1 MHNLRYYQRL
11 MAGLR
16 EAIAS
21 RALDAFVDRFYAQRQ
36 GAVVPFDQGQVQS

>member
-1 MHNLRYYQRL
+1 

-21 RALDAFVDRFYAQRQ
+21 HALDAFVARFYAQRQ
-36 GAVVPFDQGQVQS
+36 GAVVALEPGLAQS